1 MSIHKYKRFL
11 NLLGIT
17 FFLQDKFLKPACEYI
32 SVYNVQLIMTCSTE
46 TKQFYEG
53 S

>member
-1 MSIHKYKRFL
+1 MSIHKYKPFL

-32 SVYNVQLIMTCSTE
+32 SVSTMCLSQVCSW
-46 TKQFYEG
+46 
-53 S
+53 